1 MTLTLAPS
9 GVELCFSHFSKDL
22 IRPVSGGQLIT
33 DYRLQITDYRVQI
46 TDERE
51 DPPPTPP
58 KGGEWLQQPIR

>member
-33 DYRLQITDYRVQI
+33 DYRVQI